1 MTKKAKKG
9 NRESRSVTPDKMA
22 LEEQKLLEDMNETP
36 KQAPQVSDD
45 ASVKYE
51 LEMMRIRARWNGLP

>member
-1 MTKKAKKG
+1 MTKKGAK
-9 NRESRSVTPDKMA
+9 ESRNVTYNKKA
-22 LEEQKLLEDMNETP
+22 LEEQQLLEDMNETP